1 MTQVGPIYEKTG
13 GQKSQWTDPLKQ
25 KCLPS
30 VNDKIVCINVGI
42 WREINN
48 IFFVEYGA

>member
-1 MTQVGPIYEKTG
+1 MRDPSAGSIYEKAG

-30 VNDKIVCINVGI
+30 VNREIIVGF

-48 IFFVEYGA
+48 IFFVEDGA

>member
-1 MTQVGPIYEKTG
+1 MTHLGVIYEKTG
-13 GQKSQWTDPLKQ
+13 GTDPLKQ

-30 VNDKIVCINVGI
+30 VNDIVCINVGI